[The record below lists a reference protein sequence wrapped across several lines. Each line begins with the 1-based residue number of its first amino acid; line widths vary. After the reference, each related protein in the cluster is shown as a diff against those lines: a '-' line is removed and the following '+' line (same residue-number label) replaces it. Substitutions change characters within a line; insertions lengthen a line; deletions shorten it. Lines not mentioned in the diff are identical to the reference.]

1 MSSRILTNPFR
12 MEFTLE
18 WPKKCFSMLRFNI
31 LVDLKKFHWARIS
44 SESEN
49 ELEEKFSFTLCG
61 HAASFNVERM
71 LLVNEELI
79 YHLNEIMHNCNG
91 NLF

>member
-1 MSSRILTNPFR
+1 
-12 MEFTLE
+12 
-18 WPKKCFSMLRFNI
+18 MLRFNI
-31 LVDLKKFHWARIS
+31 LVDLKKFPLARIS

-71 LLVNEELI
+71 LLVNE
-79 YHLNEIMHNCNG
+79 
-91 NLF
+91 